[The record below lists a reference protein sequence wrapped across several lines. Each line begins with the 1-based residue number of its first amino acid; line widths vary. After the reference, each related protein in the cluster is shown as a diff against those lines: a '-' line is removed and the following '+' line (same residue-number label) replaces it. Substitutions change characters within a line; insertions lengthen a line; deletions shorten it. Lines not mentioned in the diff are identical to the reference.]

1 MLEQQGLSEKSHG
14 ETDICIELAIF
25 AFNEIENDPLH
36 CDGASDG
43 VKW

>member
-1 MLEQQGLSEKSHG
+1 MEKQTSVMS
-14 ETDICIELAIF
+14 LAIF